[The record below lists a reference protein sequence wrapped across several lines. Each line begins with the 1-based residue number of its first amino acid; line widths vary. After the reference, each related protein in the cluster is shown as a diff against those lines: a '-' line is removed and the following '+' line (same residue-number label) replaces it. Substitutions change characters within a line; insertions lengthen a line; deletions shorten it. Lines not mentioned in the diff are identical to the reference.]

1 MPSISC
7 DAVHL
12 SSISLPPPPPPVPS
26 SPTLFHHA
34 SLDDDPSCTRTAD
47 DMPGQLLLL
56 TKDPFPVHILRLF
69 RAPCMQ
75 PSCIPMPYLYLPQ
88 STSIHPWKARSQRA
102 PAAILPRTPASS
114 QPARCRRDLAFQ
126 GQCQDDCTSRRAG
139 SGKGFNHN
147 VSIRLVCCL
156 ALPRT
161 PATLSLVNAAGITS
175 STVR

>member
-7 DAVHL
+7 EAVHL
-12 SSISLPPPPPPVPS
+12 SSTPLPPPPVPS

-34 SLDDDPSCTRTAD
+34 CLDDDPSCTRTTD
-47 DMPGQLLLL
+47 DMPCQLLLL
-56 TKDPFPVHILRLF
+56 TKDPSRSTSSVYSGPPACSRVAFQ
-69 RAPCMQ
+69 C
-75 PSCIPMPYLYLPQ
+75 PSCICRNPRQSILP
-88 STSIHPWKARSQRA
+88 ARSQRA